1 LTELQISGITVFL
14 YVNQDS
20 RTAAAMVTDAHWDL
34 GKLITDLGGADRV
47 RSLLLAQNMRVP
59 SLRTLYYWQSEER
72 SPANGIALV
81 MALARRLDK
90 EFDPL
95 RYLNTSFVGTVANG
109 E

>member
-1 LTELQISGITVFL
+1 
-14 YVNQDS
+14 
-20 RTAAAMVTDAHWDL
+20 MVTDAHWDL
-34 GKLITDLGGADRV
+34 GKLITDLGGAERV